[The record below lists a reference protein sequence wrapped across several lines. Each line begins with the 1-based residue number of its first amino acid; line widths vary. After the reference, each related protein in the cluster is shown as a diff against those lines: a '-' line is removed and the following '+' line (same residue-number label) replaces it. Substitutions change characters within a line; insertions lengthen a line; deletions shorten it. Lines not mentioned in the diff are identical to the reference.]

1 MKINVN
7 DLKPGMVIDY
17 RGQYFKIVS
26 TEHMK
31 MGRQSGFLQAKMK
44 NLNSG
49 STISNRFNGGEKV
62 EKCHYQELE
71 SNLSYKDGEMF
82 VFMDEETWEEE
93 RIHSD
98 HADRIEWLVEGE
110 KAVLIKLDG
119 KIISVSPP
127 SHVIR
132 EVLEAP
138 PAVKGNTATGA
149 TKEVTLKG
157 NIKVQ
162 APLFINAGDRIK
174 GDTEKYSYIE
184 RA

>member
-1 MKINVN
+1 MIRIRPSKARV
-7 DLKPGMVIDY
+7 KPTS
-17 RGQYFKIVS
+17 Q
-26 TEHMK
+26 
-31 MGRQSGFLQAKMK
+31 
-44 NLNSG
+44 
-49 STISNRFNGGEKV
+49 
-62 EKCHYQELE
+62 
-71 SNLSYKDGEMF
+71 
-82 VFMDEETWEEE
+82 
-93 RIHSD
+93 
-98 HADRIEWLVEGE
+98 
-110 KAVLIKLDG
+110 G

-132 EVLEAP
+132 EVLAAP

-174 GDTEKYSYIE
+174 VDTEKYSYIE